1 MKLFFDT
8 KNANATSSIKTA
20 NPNVITTSRRPS
32 SVAAN
37 APDPALL
44 TPRDIFG
51 RPMEP
56 IPAPLVYINGGL
68 GVGKE
73 AVAESLASLLGQDK
87 SLLVDVRAIGRDDDE
102 DALVKGDE
110 DSTLSL
116 MTPEHPGYFD
126 YFAEEEQAL
135 AVAEETEQAED
146 DERQGRRRLWASSW
160 SHTFTIPASTSDTKS
175 DNPNPSTTSAST
187 KPSQPPQPPCSE
199 KKLARLL
206 SSPGNSTRIAII
218 AFCAFDTPMG
228 HTALATFVT
237 AATLANRLFI
247 PVALSCEPTEKMRR
261 AQSSQRQYSS
271 KNKNRLSMSFSVST
285 PGPTSATSAAVA
297 STSTSTSTALPSAS
311 PNSMSTAVGSGVSID
326 PDIGRKNGAGGRP
339 SSHSFSFGGRGG
351 ASAGA
356 HGNRNGGDSDSGR
369 QTGQAPHPR
378 QLFLACP
385 IITSSHGDG
394 GGGQRTGSNNG
405 YSLTLD
411 ISKLSA
417 FETALQIMELVKRL
431 VAERDA
437 EAQSKR
443 ERFLLDSGQ
452 VGGFD
457 GAGDDDGE
465 YTREDDGVGELDY
478 DGAGEGTSDS
488 GSDGDADPDPD
499 VYAENFSNLTTPMEG
514 PGYEWKV

>member
-44 TPRDIFG
+44 TPRNIFG

-102 DALVKGDE
+102 DVLVKGDD

-135 AVAEETEQAED
+135 A
-146 DERQGRRRLWASSW
+146 
-160 SHTFTIPASTSDTKS
+160 S
-175 DNPNPSTTSAST
+175 DNPNTSMTSAST

-206 SSPGNSTRIAII
+206 SSPGNNTRIAII
-218 AFCAFDTPMG
+218 AFCAFDTPKG

-261 AQSSQRQYSS
+261 ALSSQRQYSS
-271 KNKNRLSMSFSVST
+271 KNKNRLSMSFSMST
-285 PGPTSATSAAVA
+285 PGPISATSAAVA
-297 STSTSTSTALPSAS
+297 STSTS
-311 PNSMSTAVGSGVSID
+311 MST
-326 PDIGRKNGAGGRP
+326 
-339 SSHSFSFGGRGG
+339 
-351 ASAGA
+351 
-356 HGNRNGGDSDSGR
+356 
-369 QTGQAPHPR
+369 
-378 QLFLACP
+378 
-385 IITSSHGDG
+385 
-394 GGGQRTGSNNG
+394 
-405 YSLTLD
+405 LTLD
-411 ISKLSA
+411 ISKSSA

-431 VAERDA
+431 VAERDT

-443 ERFLLDSGQ
+443 ERFLLNSGH

-457 GAGDDDGE
+457 GTGDDDGD
-465 YTREDDGVGELDY
+465 YGREDDSVGELDY